1 MQNFDNI
8 LSGLTSISDTQI
20 LEEKENIFL
29 SNSSRDLFDVQI
41 AVETLNEKLFP
52 TRWVSVDFLD
62 SIQITRD
69 TFLPLTMCIFYFENI
84 FSLMLPL

>member
-52 TRWVSVDFLD
+52 TR
-62 SIQITRD
+62 
-69 TFLPLTMCIFYFENI
+69 
-84 FSLMLPL
+84 